1 MRKPRK
7 HRAPSSSHLLVRLCS
22 SPSGERFS
30 KLPQHLALDYVQA
43 DVKRLAGADRTE
55 WANEQ
60 LLNLPARV
68 PVGWPAP
75 CKAARKRMR
84 KAASR

>member
-7 HRAPSSSHLLVRLCS
+7 PRTPSSSHKLVLLCS
-22 SPSGERFS
+22 TPDGTRFS
-30 KLPQHLALDYVQA
+30 NFRQCLERDSESIE
-43 DVKRLAGADRTE
+43 RLAGADRAT
-55 WANEQ
+55 WATEQ

-84 KAASR
+84 KAATR